1 MAGWPP
7 FLHAGIEHLNY
18 EAKESTLRGTIGHP
32 GKAIR
37 SLQLLAPPTKA
48 GKNAPT
54 H

>member
-18 EAKESTLRGTIGHP
+18 EAKESPLRGTIGHP